1 MTPVGTPVAIGEG
14 ASPSAVAVDPG
25 GQWVYVANQ
34 FGNSTAGFSL
44 HPTTGVLT
52 PIPGSP
58 FQAGVSPLDVAVHT
72 MLTTSN
78 RAFSQAAFS
87 RKPAVAGGILPYSWS
102 ISAGSLP
109 AGLALNSSTGIVSG
123 TPGPTRS
130 SGQVHIYHQSC
141 WTTGQF
147 GFQEFTIE
155 VLAADAQVASAT
167 LPSSARAQGLNGAF
181 YTTDVTASN
190 VGNSSADL
198 TFKFLGNNKDGT
210 AGEEKTYALAAGRTQ
225 TFSDILGSVFGR
237 TSDYGAI
244 SVSSDSLGLAVL
256 GQTSTPGF
264 GGTFGQSVPVAV
276 STELIQKGAPRSIV
290 AIREDAAFRTNLILS
305 NATGVSVDVDVN
317 LVAENGSTLG
327 TKRYTLPPLGMTQ
340 VTKVVRD
347 LGVSA
352 NVTGARLVL

>member
-1 MTPVGTPVAIGEG
+1 M
-14 ASPSAVAVDPG
+14 AVDPG

-52 PIPGSP
+52 PIPGSS
-58 FQAGVSPLDVAVHT
+58 FQAGPSPLDVAAYARLKRRH
-72 MLTTSN
+72 L
-78 RAFSQAAFS
+78 AFPGAFFS
-87 RKPAVAGGILPYSWS
+87 KRPGVGGGAPPYSFS
-102 ISAGSLP
+102 ISAGTLP
-109 AGLALNSSTGIVSG
+109 PGLALNAATGILSG
-123 TPGPTRS
+123 TPTAQPALKFPTIAAAVQGTFTFTIRAS
-130 SGQVHIYHQSC
+130 DS
-141 WTTGQF
+141 TGQADSK
-147 GFQEFTIE
+147 EFTID
-155 VLAADAQVASAT
+155 VLSGNPQGATAT

-210 AGEEKTYALAAGRTQ
+210 GGDEKTYALAAGRTQ
-225 TFSDILGSVFGR
+225 TFTDILGSVFGR

-276 STELIQKGAPRSIV
+276 ATELISEGCAPVDCGHSRGCS
-290 AIREDAAFRTNLILS
+290 FS
-305 NATGVSVDVDVN
+305 NQPDS
-317 LVAENGSTLG
+317 
-327 TKRYTLPPLGMTQ
+327 Q
-340 VTKVVRD
+340 
-347 LGVSA
+347 
-352 NVTGARLVL
+352 